1 MTESLMAT
9 YNFIVHPIINYA
21 APVWFTQV
29 SSYHLDKLEVIQ
41 NRALRIATCCHQ
53 KASVSHIKA
62 ETGVLPRL
70 HTMNCAHN
78 SSMKEL
84 STSPPP
90 PSSPRP
96 LRATLQAPY
105 HWTLRGLRVDDHNAP
120 TIFYRV
126 VQWEG
131 SYPLARRL
139 RMIGDILTSQAP
151 KYNMELSS
159 FPSQKSKISEC

>member
-1 MTESLMAT
+1 MIVSIEPCALTVMKAIAGSSCGFMTESLMAT
-9 YNFIVHPIINYA
+9 YKVIVHPIINYA

-41 NRALRIATCCHQ
+41 NRALRITTCCHQ
-53 KASVSHIKA
+53 KASHIRA

-90 PSSPRP
+90 PFVPSSPQGNTPGPVPLNPQRP
-96 LRATLQAPY
+96 A
-105 HWTLRGLRVDDHNAP
+105 
-120 TIFYRV
+120 
-126 VQWEG
+126 
-131 SYPLARRL
+131 S
-139 RMIGDILTSQAP
+139 
-151 KYNMELSS
+151 
-159 FPSQKSKISEC
+159 